1 MIKNIATRINQ
12 KGRLTLTVDFD
23 SKDIKLIQSFSERIV
38 EFINE
43 NLQTPYT
50 IDKVNFYDY
59 SQAVED
65 LKNIF
70 KLGVDSKK

>member
-50 IDKVNFYDY
+50 INKVNFYDD
-59 SQAVED
+59 SQAVQD

-70 KLGVDSKK
+70 NLGVDSKK

>member
-50 IDKVNFYDY
+50 IDKVNFYDD